1 MKQSN
6 FLYGNI
12 GRYCIFTLILLV
24 SGCKKSFLDVVP
36 DNVATIDHAF
46 ANRVEAEKY
55 LFTCY
60 SYLPREGDPD
70 MNPGFNGGDETWT
83 YWPMTLDYFS
93 LDSYE
98 IARGLQTKVN
108 PKMNYWDG
116 YDNRPLWTGI
126 RNCNIFLE
134 NVDKVVDLEPYV
146 KDRWV
151 AEVRFLKAYFHW
163 YLFRMY
169 GPIPILDK
177 NFSTTATPEEVKVY
191 RQPVDSVVN
200 YIANLI
206 DEASFGNANV
216 GLPAKINNRF
226 TELGRVTKVAALSI
240 KARLLVTAASPLFN
254 GNADYAN
261 LKNNDGTALFNP
273 VYDER
278 KWLRAAEAC
287 KKAIDMALESD
298 VALYRFVPKAGTVD
312 EDTQIEMNIRNA
324 VCEKWNKELIWG
336 STSDGTPTYWIQ
348 LFACP
353 QLDPNEISREL
364 KGKYAPT
371 LKMAELF
378 YSKNGVPI
386 EEDNNWDYA
395 NRYELKTVGPQD
407 KGMQEGYQTVGLHFG
422 REPRFYADIA
432 FDGSKW
438 RMANKVYDIKSKS
451 GEHSGKKQSRMY
463 SITGYYT
470 KKLVNWNLVATKT
483 STTVES
489 YPWPIM
495 RLADLYLLYAEA
507 LNESGNSKDALPYLN
522 QIRERAGLKS
532 IEESWAVH
540 SKRPDKYTTVA
551 GLREI
556 IHRERGIE
564 MAFEAS
570 RFWDLRRWKTAAK
583 ALNEPVYGWN
593 ITQETTEEYNTR
605 VFLFNQRFIAP
616 RDYLWPINDYAL
628 QINPKLVQN
637 TGW

>member
-151 AEVRFLKAYFHW
+151 AEVKFLKAYFHW

-254 GNADYAN
+254 GNTDYAN

-386 EEDNNWDYA
+386 EEDNDWDYA
-395 NRYELKTVGPQD
+395 NRYELKTVGAQD

-422 REPRFYADIA
+422 REPRFYSDIA

-532 IEESWAVH
+532 IEESWAAH
-540 SKRPDKYTTVA
+540 SKRPDKYTTVT

-605 VFLFNQRFIAP
+605 VFLFNQGFIAP

>member
-6 FLYGNI
+6 FVRRNI
-12 GRYCIFTLILLV
+12 GKCCLFVIVLMI

-36 DNVATIDHAF
+36 DNVATIDHVF
-46 ANRVEAEKY
+46 ANRIEAEKY

-60 SYLPREGDPD
+60 SYLPREGNPD

-83 YWPMTLDYFS
+83 YWPMTLDFFS

-116 YDNRPLWTGI
+116 YDSRSLWTGI

-151 AEVRFLKAYFHW
+151 AEVKFLKAYFHW

-177 NFSTTATPEEVKVY
+177 NFSTTATPEEVKTY

-200 YIANLI
+200 YISNLI

-254 GNADYAN
+254 GNTDYIN
-261 LKNNDGTALFNP
+261 LKNKDGKALFNP
-273 VYDER
+273 VYDEK
-278 KWLRAAEAC
+278 KWVRAAEAC

-298 VALYRFVPKAGTVD
+298 VALYRFVPKAGTVN

-336 STSDGTPTYWIQ
+336 ATSDGSPTYWIQ

-353 QLDPNEISREL
+353 QLDPNNISREL

-378 YSKNGVPI
+378 YTKNGVPI
-386 EEDNNWDYA
+386 EEDKNWDYA
-395 NRYELKTVGPQD
+395 NRYELKTVTAQD
-407 KGMQEGYQTVGLHFG
+407 KGMQEGYQTVALHFG

-438 RMANKVYDIKSKS
+438 LMSNKEYEIKSKS
-451 GEHSGKKQSRMY
+451 GEH
-463 SITGYYT
+463 
-470 KKLVNWNLVATKT
+470 
-483 STTVES
+483 
-489 YPWPIM
+489 
-495 RLADLYLLYAEA
+495 
-507 LNESGNSKDALPYLN
+507 
-522 QIRERAGLKS
+522 
-532 IEESWAVH
+532 
-540 SKRPDKYTTVA
+540 
-551 GLREI
+551 
-556 IHRERGIE
+556 
-564 MAFEAS
+564 
-570 RFWDLRRWKTAAK
+570 
-583 ALNEPVYGWN
+583 
-593 ITQETTEEYNTR
+593 
-605 VFLFNQRFIAP
+605 
-616 RDYLWPINDYAL
+616 
-628 QINPKLVQN
+628 
-637 TGW
+637 